1 MTDLDRYLQKAIGD
15 ALTSSTF
22 KLYGQRPPGDANA
35 IMPYATVTVAKDA
48 IPNKSMNLYRAIST
62 ITLYDEY
69 REYGG
74 MLAINEA
81 SDLVVTALTGDL
93 DIDNFHLAGGWLLG
107 TSSGIDRTGSVDIY
121 RKILRFQH
129 LISE

>member
-1 MTDLDRYLQKAIGD
+1 MTDLDRYLQKAIGE

-22 KLYGQRPPGDANA
+22 KVYGQRPPGDAGA
-35 IMPYATVTVAKDA
+35 IMPYATVTISKEPFPAKGC
-48 IPNKSMNLYRAIST
+48 NLWRATST

-74 MLAINEA
+74 MKAINEA
-81 SDLVVTALTGDL
+81 SDLVVTALVGDL
-93 DIDNFHLAGGWLLG
+93 VIDNFNIAGGFML
-107 TSSGIDRTGSVDIY
+107 SSDTGIDRTGSVDIY
-121 RKILRFQH
+121 RKIIRFQH